1 MLGSLNLET
10 INNIKST
17 NNTFQMNIKS
27 FLTTN
32 ITKKSNCTINMQ
44 IVIYNENYDKLILGQ
59 KIFDYYDVGF
69 DYENQN
75 IYFRDNP
82 INPDKTLNV
91 NMIAAFSTI
100 MSLVLLVTAFMIYYT
115 LYRKRKQKDHDA
127 LMEENEEENDQLV
140 DGA

>member
-10 INNIKST
+10 INNNKST

-69 DYENQN
+69 DYEIQN